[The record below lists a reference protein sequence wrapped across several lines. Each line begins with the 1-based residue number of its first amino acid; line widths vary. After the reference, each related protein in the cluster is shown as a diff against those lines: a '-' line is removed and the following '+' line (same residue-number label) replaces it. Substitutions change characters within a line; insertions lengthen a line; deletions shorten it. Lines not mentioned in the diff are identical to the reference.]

1 MGKSCLVCCL
11 LMILLF
17 FVSLLNIKVGT
28 LPSTYLGLPL
38 GAPFRSVSVWERGF
52 VEDSFYGNDY
62 SSVKWG
68 G

>member
-38 GAPFRSVSVWERGF
+38 GAPFRSVLVWDGLEERF
-52 VEDSFYGNDY
+52 RRRLFLW
-62 SSVKWG
+62 K
-68 G
+68 

>member
-17 FVSLLNIKVGT
+17 FVSRLNIKVGT

-38 GAPFRSVSVWERGF
+38 GAPFRSVLVWDGLEERF
-52 VEDSFYGNDY
+52 RRRLFLW
-62 SSVKWG
+62 K
-68 G
+68 

>member
-17 FVSLLNIKVGT
+17 FMRVLNIKVGT

-38 GAPFRSVSVWERGF
+38 GAPFRSVSVWDGLEERF
-52 VEDSFYGNDY
+52 RRRLFLW
-62 SSVKWG
+62 K
-68 G
+68 

>member
-17 FVSLLNIKVGT
+17 FVRLLNIIVGT

-38 GAPFRSVSVWERGF
+38 GAPFRSVLVWDGLEERF
-52 VEDSFYGNDY
+52 RRRLFLW
-62 SSVKWG
+62 K
-68 G
+68 